1 MMNERKAK
9 YLKGF
14 GERIANRRKE
24 LGYSQEEL
32 AKKLG
37 YKSRSTINKIEL
49 GKNDIPQYKIL
60 EFAAALEMPVEDLM
74 AYEQTEPGSIV
85 FEDALEEE
93 LIENFRKLTVMNKG
107 QVIGMVRGFL
117 VSQEDEIDILKAQMA
132 KSSTSKVG

>member
-1 MMNERKAK
+1 MTDERKSE

-24 LGYSQEEL
+24 LGYSQDEL

-60 EFAAALEMPVEDLM
+60 EFSAALDMPVEDLM

-85 FEDALEEE
+85 FEDSLEEE
-93 LIENFRKLTVMNKG
+93 LINNFRKLTVMNKG
-107 QVIGMVRGFL
+107 QVIGMVRGLL